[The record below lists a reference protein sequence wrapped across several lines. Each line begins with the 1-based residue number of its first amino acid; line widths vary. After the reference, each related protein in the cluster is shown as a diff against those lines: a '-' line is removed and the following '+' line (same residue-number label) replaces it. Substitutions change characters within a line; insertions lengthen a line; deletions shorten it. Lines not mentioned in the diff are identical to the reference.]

1 MDRPGEGALV
11 LPGPCQCYYMSA
23 SLPRH
28 KALSLCLM
36 EGCLWDRG
44 WDACS
49 MAIVP
54 LEIGGGLVLGESGV
68 ERKLTC

>member
-1 MDRPGEGALV
+1 MDRPGEGTVV
-11 LPGPCQCYYMSA
+11 LPGPCRCYYKSA

-36 EGCLWDRG
+36 EGFLWDRG
-44 WDACS
+44 WGACS
-49 MAIVP
+49 MALVP
-54 LEIGGGLVLGESGV
+54 LETGGGLVLGESGV